1 MLIVWVAARSVS
13 KKSARRSVESVSSI
27 ALVSIGSF
35 LFIEAR
41 RERERERRHPPSR
54 KSIAGSARTAS
65 RRRACVLPLP
75 APTCLSIPLLS
86 PRDFFPSRIET
97 RPNRKKYPGSRI
109 FSSLSLSFF
118 RFLVIR
124 IRDDNQT
131 FSFVSTLISNLY
143 TLCFILLLTCR

>member
-131 FSFVSTLISNLY
+131 FSFIINFNIE
-143 TLCFILLLTCR
+143 FIYFMFYLVINM